1 MRVLIAGAGAM
12 ARKHIEA
19 YRKIEDVE
27 VVGIV
32 NRPSFRAVS
41 LVREYEGFR
50 LWESLEDA
58 IKESKAEIL
67 SVCVPTVLHPA
78 LAIQGMELG
87 LHVVTEKPIALT
99 LEEGIRMIE
108 VARQTGRK
116 FTVVF
121 NRRFNAVW
129 DEAIRRLPS
138 LGSPLVYG
146 VQDIRSI
153 RPKLAMHS
161 RSGNGG
167 PVVDCAVH
175 DFDMLLHLFGKPRS
189 VFATG
194 DIFGS
199 RKPSLAAITDFAID
213 TAHITVEF
221 EKGHRAHIFYGWGFP
236 EGSTYWQYRE
246 FLGPEGILRL
256 MGEFGEVIEHYRA
269 GGVVETIRGLKEN
282 GHERILRLFV
292 DAVRGKGEVPI
303 TGEEA
308 LEASRIALAALG
320 SIETGRVETL

>member
-27 VVGIV
+27 VAGVV
-32 NRPSFRAVS
+32 NRPSPRAIS
-41 LVREYEGFR
+41 LVKEYEGFK
-50 LWESLEDA
+50 LWESLEQA
-58 IKESKAEIL
+58 TKESKAEIL
-67 SVCVPTVLHPA
+67 SVCVPTALHPA
-78 LAIQGMELG
+78 VAIQGMKLG

-99 LEEGIRMIE
+99 LAEGQRMIE
-108 VARQTGRK
+108 VAQQTGRK

-121 NRRFNAVW
+121 NRRFNGVW
-129 DEAIRRLPS
+129 DEVIRRLPS

-167 PVVDCAVH
+167 PVIDCAVH
-175 DFDMLLHLFGKPRS
+175 DFDILLHLFGKPRLVYAS
-189 VFATG
+189 G
-194 DIFGS
+194 GIFGS
-199 RKPSLAAITDFAID
+199 HKPTLAVITDLAID
-213 TAHITVEF
+213 TAHIMVEF
-221 EKGHRAHIFYGWGFP
+221 EKGYRAYIFYGWGFP
-236 EGSTYWQYRE
+236 EGSAYWQSRE

-256 MGEFGEVIEHYRA
+256 VGEFGEEVVHFRA
-269 GGVVETIRGLKEN
+269 GGVVETVRGLKEN
-282 GHERILRLFV
+282 GHERILRSFV
-292 DAVRGKGEVPI
+292 DAVRGSGEVPI
-303 TGEEA
+303 SGEEA
-308 LEASRIALAALG
+308 LEASRMGIAALT

>member
-19 YRKIEDVE
+19 YRKIAGVE
-27 VVGIV
+27 VAGVV
-32 NRPSFRAVS
+32 NRPSPRAIS
-41 LVREYEGFR
+41 LVKEYEGFK
-50 LWESLEDA
+50 LWESLEEA
-58 IKESKAEIL
+58 VKESKSLIL
-67 SVCVPTVLHPA
+67 SVCVPTSLHPT
-78 LAIQGMELG
+78 LAIQGMKLG

-99 LEEGIRMIE
+99 LEEGLRMIE

-121 NRRFNAVW
+121 NRRFNGVW
-129 DEAIRRLPS
+129 DEVIRRLPS

-167 PVVDCAVH
+167 PVIDCAVH
-175 DFDMLLHLFGKPRS
+175 DFDMLLHLFGKPRRVYAS
-189 VFATG
+189 G
-194 DIFGS
+194 GIFGS
-199 RKPSLAAITDFAID
+199 HKPALAQVTDLAID

-221 EKGHRAHIFYGWGFP
+221 EQGHRACIFYGWGFP
-236 EGSTYWQYRE
+236 AGSTYWQSRE

-256 MGEFGEVIEHYRA
+256 MGEFGEEVVHFGA
-269 GGVVETIRGLKEN
+269 GGVVETVRGLKEN
-282 GHERILRLFV
+282 GHDRILHSFV
-292 DAVRGKGEVPI
+292 SAVRGGGEVPI
-303 TGEEA
+303 SGEEA
-308 LEASRIALAALG
+308 LEASRIAITAIR
-320 SIETGRVETL
+320 SMETGRVETL

>member
-27 VVGIV
+27 VAGIV
-32 NRPSFRAVS
+32 SRPSPRAIS
-41 LVREYEGFR
+41 LVKEYEGFR

-58 IKESKAEIL
+58 VKESKAEIL
-67 SVCVPTVLHPA
+67 SVCVPTALHPA
-78 LAIQGMELG
+78 FAIQGMEWG

-99 LEEGIRMIE
+99 LEEGQHMIE
-108 VARQTGRK
+108 VSRKTGRK

-121 NRRFNAVW
+121 NRRFNEVW

-146 VQDIRSI
+146 VQDIRSV

-199 RKPSLAAITDFAID
+199 RKPSLAAVTDFAID

-221 EKGHRAHIFYGWGFP
+221 EKAHRAYIFYGWGFP

-292 DAVRGKGEVPI
+292 DAVRGKREVPI